1 MSEAKKVSTG
11 IKIWGW
17 IVMIMGIL
25 ALASPFVSGVAVVY
39 MVGAMLVIAGI
50 SRLIEAFQ
58 GGGFWEGLLG
68 VITAVAGV
76 ITIAHPLLG
85 LATLTMV
92 LIFYFMMLG
101 ISEIVGAFQIRPE
114 QGWGFLLFSGI
125 VSLVLSFM
133 LWNQWPLAGTW
144 AVGVLVGVQLIF
156 SGMTMITLG
165 SAVKRI
171 GEEIQE

>member
-1 MSEAKKVSTG
+1 MSEAKKVSRG

-17 IVMIMGIL
+17 IVLIMGIL
-25 ALASPFVSGVAVVY
+25 ALASPFVSGIAIAY
-39 MVGAMLVIAGI
+39 LVGAMLVVAGV

-58 GGGFWEGLLG
+58 GGGFWEGVLG
-68 VITAVAGV
+68 VISAVAGV

-85 LATLTMV
+85 LASITMV
-92 LIFYFMMLG
+92 LIVYFMMLG
-101 ISEIVGAFQIRPE
+101 ISEIVGAFQVRPE
-114 QGWGFLLFSGI
+114 QGWGFLLFSGV
-125 VSLVLSFM
+125 VSLILSFM
-133 LWNQWPLAGTW
+133 LWNQWPLSGTW

-171 GEEIQE
+171 GEEVRE